1 MGERSCFDLE
11 CGGKRSATP
20 LWLHVANNP
29 KRRRRFAL
37 PAHSKINMI
46 ENLGNLERTHSCG
59 ALGKEDVGQR
69 VTLMGWCAKRRDF
82 GPLTFIDLRDRD
94 GITQIVFNEE
104 KAPDAH
110 AKAKEVRREYVLAVT
125 GTVALRDESARNPK
139 LGTGDVEVQAT
150 EIVILN
156 DARTLPFQL
165 DAPSSEALASED
177 LRLKYRYLDLRRPQ
191 LQKNLRLRHSLLLE
205 INRYMDEQG
214 FTQIETPNLI
224 KSTPEGAR
232 DYIVPSRVQ
241 PGRFFA
247 LPQSPQIF
255 KQICMIA
262 GLDKYYQIARCFRDE
277 DLRADRQPEFSQ
289 LDVEMSFATPDQIYA
304 LVEGLFA
311 RVFRIINVELPTPFP
326 RLTYA
331 EVMERFGSD
340 KPDMRIEGME
350 LKDLSAALVE
360 TTFAPFASVLGAEGQ
375 VRGITVRG
383 GANTSRKVL
392 DELQEFAKRYGAG
405 ALAWIKVGDEISSS
419 LLKALGSETVGRMAE
434 LAEATKGDAVLIV
447 AGKSNV
453 VAASLGA
460 LRNEV
465 ARRENLIPQNVFA
478 PLWVTEFPMFEFH
491 EDDGRFYSMHHPF
504 TSPLD
509 EDVPL
514 LERAVSGETEL
525 FAGLRAKAYDA
536 VINGVEVAGGSIRI
550 HRRDVQ
556 AIVFKALGMS
566 EETARARFGFFLD
579 ALAYGTP
586 PHGGIASGI
595 ERTMMV
601 LVPTENIRDVMAFPK
616 TASAQDLMIDAPGAV
631 DEKQLAELHL
641 KIVRE

>member
-1 MGERSCFDLE
+1 M
-11 CGGKRSATP
+11 A
-20 LWLHVANNP
+20 
-29 KRRRRFAL
+29 RRRRAYR
-37 PAHSKINMI
+37 IMI

-59 ALGKEDVGQR
+59 ALRSEDVGHS
-69 VTLMGWCAKRRDF
+69 VTLMGWCARRRDF

-94 GITQIVFNEE
+94 GITQVVVNQEN
-104 KAPDAH
+104 APAAH
-110 AKAKEVRREYVLAVT
+110 AKAKEVRGEYVLAVT
-125 GTVALRDESARNPK
+125 GAVVMRDESARNPK
-139 LGTGDVEVQAT
+139 LATGEVEVQAT
-150 EIVILN
+150 EIVVLN

-165 DAPSSEALASED
+165 DASDESLAAED

-191 LQKNLRLRHSLLLE
+191 LQSNLRLRHRMLLE

-232 DYIVPSRVQ
+232 DYVVPSRVQ
-241 PGRFFA
+241 PGKFFA

-289 LDVEMSFATPDQIYA
+289 LDVEMSFATPDQIYS

-311 RVFRIINVELPTPFP
+311 RIFRLIDVELKTPFP
-326 RLTYA
+326 RFTFG
-331 EVMERFGSD
+331 EVMRRFGSD
-340 KPDMRIEGME
+340 KPDLRIEGME
-350 LKDLSAALVE
+350 LQDLSTTLAE
-360 TTFAPFASVLGAEGQ
+360 TTFAPFASVLSA
-375 VRGITVRG
+375 RGKIKGMVVSG
-383 GANTSRKVL
+383 GASISRKTL

-405 ALAWIKVGDEISSS
+405 ALAWIKLGDELSSS
-419 LLKALGSETVGRMAE
+419 LLKALGHDTVVD
-434 LAEATKGDAVLIV
+434 LAGVAGAQKGDAVLIV
-447 AGKSNV
+447 AGKPDV

-465 ARRENLIPQNVFA
+465 ARREKLIPEGVFA
-478 PLWVTEFPMFEFH
+478 PLWVTEFPMFEYH
-491 EDDGRFYSMHHPF
+491 EDDDRYYSMHHPF

-509 EDVPL
+509 EDVTV
-514 LERAVSGETEL
+514 LERAVNGQPDL
-525 FAGLRAKAYDA
+525 FGQLRAKAYDA

-556 AIVFKALGMS
+556 ALVFKALGMS
-566 EETARARFGFFLD
+566 DENARARFGFFLD
-579 ALAYGTP
+579 ALAFGTP

-595 ERTMMV
+595 ERTLMV
-601 LVPTENIRDVMAFPK
+601 LVPTDNIRDVMAFPK
-616 TASAQDLMIDAPGAV
+616 TASAQDLMIDAPGEVEA
-631 DEKQLAELHL
+631 KQLEELRL
-641 KIVRE
+641 KIVKD